1 MAAWTCSCLTIELVL
16 VTIAFRVIV
25 DESCSVL
32 SGHCVY
38 TDLVAPLSKFCPL
51 LPNCLKAAFNMNNK
65 RLEPTERHVGGAI
78 AEELGS
84 SEMKGYTEQDR
95 RDMWRMG
102 KKQELR

>member
-1 MAAWTCSCLTIELVL
+1 MTWLHPCPGS
-16 VTIAFRVIV
+16 
-25 DESCSVL
+25 
-32 SGHCVY
+32 
-38 TDLVAPLSKFCPL
+38 CPL
-51 LPNCLKAAFNMNNK
+51 LPNCLKAAFDMNNK
-65 RLEPTERHVGGAI
+65 RLEPTERHVGDAI

>member
-1 MAAWTCSCLTIELVL
+1 MI
-16 VTIAFRVIV
+16 VIK
-25 DESCSVL
+25 ESCSAL

-51 LPNCLKAAFNMNNK
+51 LPSCLKAASNMNDK
-65 RLEPTERHVGGAI
+65 RLEPNERHVGGTI

-84 SEMKGYTEQDR
+84 SEMKGYTEEDR